1 VETGANRPVR
11 QGSLAVAAKE
21 GAMSLSLRHR
31 RAVHDSSRARPR
43 EAFVLSG
50 GGSLGAAQI
59 GAMRALLEAGI
70 RPDLLVG
77 CSVGALNAAALA
89 VDPTL
94 ARVEEMER
102 VWRGIDRAHVFGRT
116 GRLSHA
122 PLLHAVRRDDHL
134 YEPEA
139 LRALVRSWVP
149 ITDLGHTAVPC
160 HVVTTDLDRGVP
172 AWWSTGDPVEILTAS
187 ACLPALFPPVRLGD
201 SLHVDGGVTAPVP
214 VERALELGAR
224 RVWVLDVSGGVLG
237 RRGARMTAL
246 DVLLQSFAISRA
258 QLDRPDLGMRPD
270 QQVIRLRRPDVGQLE
285 MRDFSQTGR
294 LMAAGYAV
302 AREALSVTSR
312 VERSAV

>member
-1 VETGANRPVR
+1 
-11 QGSLAVAAKE
+11 
-21 GAMSLSLRHR
+21 MSLSLRHR
-31 RAVHDSSRARPR
+31 RAARDRELGRPR

-94 ARVEEMER
+94 ERIEEMER
-102 VWRGIDRAHVFGRT
+102 VWRGIDRSHVFGRT
-116 GRLSHA
+116 RRLHPA

-134 YEPEA
+134 YEPES

-149 ITDLGHTAVPC
+149 IKDLGDTAVPC
-160 HVVTTDLDRGVP
+160 HVVTTDLERGTA
-172 AWWSTGDPVEILTAS
+172 AWWSEGDPVEILSAS

-201 SLHVDGGVTAPVP
+201 SLHVDGGVTTPVP
-214 VERALELGAR
+214 VERALELGAM
-224 RVWVLDVSGGVLG
+224 RVWVLDVSGGALG
-237 RRGARMTAL
+237 RRGNRMSAL

-258 QLDRPDLGMRPD
+258 QLDRPISGLRPD
-270 QQVIRLRRPDVGQLE
+270 QQVVRLRRPEVGQLE

-302 AREALSVTSR
+302 AREALAATSR
-312 VERSAV
+312 VERPTG